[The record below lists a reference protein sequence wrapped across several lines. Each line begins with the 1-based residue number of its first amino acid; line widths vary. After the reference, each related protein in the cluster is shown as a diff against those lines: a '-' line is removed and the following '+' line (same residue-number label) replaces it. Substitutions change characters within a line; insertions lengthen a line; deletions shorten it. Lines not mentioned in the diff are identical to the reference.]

1 MRQLSA
7 IQIINWM
14 WLIWVLNWLVSALF
28 VKKTETKEPGPR
40 RLAHLVL
47 FGAGL
52 LMIYGREWQLG
63 SLDRRFIAPNA
74 TINGI
79 AVCLSAAGLILAFW
93 ARSHIGQ
100 YWSASIALKQ
110 DHRVV
115 QTGPYA
121 YLRHPI
127 YTGILL
133 AFLGQLLVTGQYR
146 GILGLG
152 LIIAALVQKA
162 LSEEGLLL
170 QSLGAAYLDY
180 RRNTGFLLPKINLGR
195 G

>member
-14 WLIWVLNWLVSALF
+14 WLIWILNWLVSAFF
-28 VKKTETKEPGPR
+28 VKKTETKEPGTR

-52 LMIYGREWQLG
+52 LVIYGHEWHLG
-63 SLDRRFIAPNA
+63 VLDRHFISA
-74 TINGI
+74 TASINGI

-93 ARSHIGQ
+93 ARAHIGQ
-100 YWSASIALKQ
+100 YWSATIALKQ

-127 YTGILL
+127 YTGIIL

-146 GILGLG
+146 GMLGLG

-162 LSEEGLLL
+162 RSEEGLLS
-170 QSLGAAYLDY
+170 QILGPAYRDY
-180 RRNTGFLLPKINLGR
+180 RQHTGFLLPRIH
-195 G
+195 